1 MRRKRHAALAAAV
14 TVMVLTLAAR
24 ASEPWG
30 VSFRVERGDTF
41 TNLFGPDWQKAYE
54 QNKVTVFRREAPVTS
69 PDVLVEGMVVR
80 VSSDVSLTPRA
91 AARCGALNARRERL
105 SARLAALE
113 AGLGD
118 DTQTHEAAARVRRLL
133 EDPLRFPA
141 DVEFAERQVEYLEAS
156 AAPQASRATAAA
168 ALPARAEGRGLYVLL
183 ALLACAALAY
193 ALYASRRRQ
202 RPQYPEADARYREA
216 LADMK
221 AAFRSAGEKF

>member
-1 MRRKRHAALAAAV
+1 MRRKRPAALAAAV
-14 TVMVLTLAAR
+14 TVMALAAR

-54 QNKVTVFRREAPVTS
+54 QNKVTVFRREVPVTS

-91 AARCGALNARRERL
+91 AARCGDLNARREQI

-113 AGLGD
+113 GRLGD
-118 DTQTHEAAARVRRLL
+118 DARAREAAARVRRLL
-133 EDPLRFPA
+133 EDPLRFSA

-156 AAPQASRATAAA
+156 AARQAAAASTAAA
-168 ALPARAEGRGLYVLL
+168 IPARAEGRGLYLLL
-183 ALLACAALAY
+183 ALLACVALAY
-193 ALYASRRRQ
+193 ALYASRRR
-202 RPQYPEADARYREA
+202 RCPQYPEANARYREA
-216 LADMK
+216 LADLK
-221 AAFRSAGEKF
+221 AAFRSAGVNF